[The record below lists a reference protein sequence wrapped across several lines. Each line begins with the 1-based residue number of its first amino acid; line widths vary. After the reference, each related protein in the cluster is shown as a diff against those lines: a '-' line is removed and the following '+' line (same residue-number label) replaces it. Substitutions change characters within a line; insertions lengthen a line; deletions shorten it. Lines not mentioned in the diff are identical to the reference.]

1 MLVIML
7 ALDKVSTLMTQ
18 CSHWLQTRSS
28 MKSQKLIR
36 VAIAAAGSTS
46 RTAADLGL
54 SRGAVSAWARRGR
67 VPAKW
72 IEPLCALGGLVHPND
87 LLTAMAQERI
97 CEPLSTMDN

>member
-1 MLVIML
+1 
-7 ALDKVSTLMTQ
+7 
-18 CSHWLQTRSS
+18 

-54 SRGAVSAWARRGR
+54 SRSAVGAWARRGR

-72 IEPLCALGGLVHPND
+72 IEPLCALGGVVHPND
-87 LLTAMAQERI
+87 LLRAMSQERI
-97 CEPLSTMDN
+97 SQPLAVLDVGPER